1 MQPSREGKNTIPVY
15 TDVSAA
21 VPYLQR
27 GGYAFHCELTEAF
40 QEIANQFDAYE
51 ICELRTVCKQDG
63 IIWWLS
69 LGELEIYIVYP
80 QGASLFS
87 DFKLLGLILPKRSM
101 YSEIFKTT

>member
-51 ICELRTVCKQDG
+51 ICELRTVSKPDENN
-63 IIWWLS
+63 WWLS
-69 LGELEIYIVYP
+69 LGESI
-80 QGASLFS
+80 
-87 DFKLLGLILPKRSM
+87 KLSIHRAPVCFRISNYLV
-101 YSEIFKTT
+101 